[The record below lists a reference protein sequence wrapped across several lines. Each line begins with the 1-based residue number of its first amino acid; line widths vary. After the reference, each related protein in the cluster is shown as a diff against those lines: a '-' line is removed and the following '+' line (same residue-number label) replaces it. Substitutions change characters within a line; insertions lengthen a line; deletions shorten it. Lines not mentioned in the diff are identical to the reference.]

1 MTATEARPI
10 VAGAVGWIAYGER
23 LQGAD
28 WIGVALVAVALV
40 LVRRAEV
47 APARARA
54 QGVEAEAGIDLLRG
68 LRLAGI
74 YSYVDAEDRTT
85 GLDLARRPE
94 HFGTIYA
101 DWHSAFGLGLGAD
114 LRIVGPSW
122 DNGANTNRLDGY
134 ELFDLRASFG
144 IGDNLELFGRV
155 ENVFDTDYQTVAGYG
170 TAGRSVFGGI
180 RAKM

>member
-1 MTATEARPI
+1 MRRSAVSHLRPDPAEHAASGSAVTGHGLVIGIEDVLYPAEQLEI
-10 VAGAVGWIAYGER
+10 VADPEGRAQVEQFVSVEPVGVGTI
-23 LQGAD
+23 
-28 WIGVALVAVALV
+28 I
-40 LVRRAEV
+40 
-47 APARARA
+47 PARTDDA
-54 QGVEAEAGIDLLRG
+54 Q
-68 LRLAGI
+68 
-74 YSYVDAEDRTT
+74 DRTT
-85 GLDLARRPE
+85 GLDLARRPN

-101 DWHSAFGLGLGAD
+101 DWASAFGLGLGAD

-134 ELFDLRASFG
+134 ELLDLRASFG

-155 ENVFDTDYQTVAGYG
+155 ENVFDTDYRTVAGYG

>member
-1 MTATEARPI
+1 VYLNT
-10 VAGAVGWIAYGER
+10 
-23 LQGAD
+23 
-28 WIGVALVAVALV
+28 
-40 LVRRAEV
+40 
-47 APARARA
+47 ARARA

-85 GLDLARRPE
+85 GLDLARRPN

-122 DNGANTNRLDGY
+122 DNGANTNRLEGY

-144 IGDNLELFGRV
+144 IGDNFELFGRV
-155 ENVFDTDYQTVAGYG
+155 ENVFDTDYQTMAGYG